1 MQNTRMRI
9 CAGIVTYNPNIDR
22 LRENYLHIRDQVDVI
37 IICDN
42 GSGNLNEIKEIL
54 DDKKGIDSEI
64 IHVGEKTT
72 LTEYFVLVTGTSS
85 THVKALAGE
94 VEAKLSEEGIVPLN
108 FERKMSDSWIALD
121 YKDVILHIFSKE
133 TRELYNLEKLWK

>member
-1 MQNTRMRI
+1 MNSQELANK
-9 CAGIVTYNPNIDR
+9 
-22 LRENYLHIRDQVDVI
+22 
-37 IICDN
+37 
-42 GSGNLNEIKEIL
+42 IKEIL
-54 DDKKGIDSEI
+54 DDKKGIDIEI

-72 LTEYFVLVTGTSS
+72 LTEYFVIVTGTSS

-121 YKDVILHIFSKE
+121 YKDVIVHVFSQE
-133 TRELYNLEKLWK
+133 ARELYDLEKLWK